1 MDRLKLLSYIDSGS
15 LRHATWYTEMFTIP
29 MSNEG
34 EYIIYDE
41 KTNIVTSK
49 LGAVYKLDNIRE
61 TPLLLSDKV
70 ELNRGDLNVLEDGIY
85 TLGDIILNYLMVV
98 YPMGD
103 KIPFTKFLTPNK
115 VEDFISYELG
125 KSVTTEEYNTFVDG
139 AALLEQFADIFVTSS
154 TDKSISPAPGMREL
168 KKRLYKE
175 YREKYGDK
183 VDTDIKYAV
192 EIDSILIAYDR
203 EYIKDDPT
211 YGIIINEKV
220 LTNAR
225 KNLYGTI
232 GTEIGMDGQVT
243 PVIENSL
250 LDGYPPDNKQIAALI
265 NSSRK
270 GSIMRGYMTQFTGA
284 DANVTGRVLN
294 TVTVVPGDCGT
305 KSTLDTIITKDN
317 YDEYVNYYIMEAGKP
332 LMLTPVNVLN
342 YIGKTVRL
350 RTYMD
355 CKQGDLK
362 YCSTCSGR
370 QGEDNKKIAIILSTE
385 NNSIFTNSSM
395 KAMHDKTLKLVDY
408 DLQIALF

>member
-1 MDRLKLLSYIDSGS
+1 MDRSILLSYIADGS
-15 LRHATWYTEMFTIP
+15 LVDANWYREMFTIP
-29 MSNEG
+29 LDLDN
-34 EYIIYDE
+34 EYITFDS
-41 KTNIVTSK
+41 KSNTVTTK
-49 LGAVYKLDNIRE
+49 KGIVYKLDNTRE
-61 TPLLLSDKV
+61 TPLLLSDKIS
-70 ELNRGDLNVLEDGIY
+70 LNKGDLNIIDDGVY
-85 TLGDIILNYLMVV
+85 TLGDIILNYLMVY

-103 KIPFTKFLTPNK
+103 KIPFTKLLTSGK

-125 KSVTTEEYNTFVDG
+125 KNVDTEEYNRFVDG
-139 AALLEQFADIFVTSS
+139 AALLEQFADIFVVSS
-154 TDKSISPAPGMREL
+154 TDKSISPAPGMRDL

-183 VDTDIKYAV
+183 VDTDIRYAV
-192 EIDSILIAYDR
+192 EIDSILSEYDR
-203 EYIKDDPT
+203 SYIKDDPT

-225 KNLYGTI
+225 KNLFGTI
-232 GTEIGMDGQVT
+232 GTEIGMDGQIT
-243 PVIENSL
+243 PVVENSL
-250 LDGYPPDNKQIAALI
+250 VDGYPTDNRQMAALI

-270 GSIMRGYMTQFTGA
+270 GSIMRGHMTQYTGA
-284 DANVTGRVLN
+284 DANVTSRVLN
-294 TVTVVPGDCGT
+294 TITVIPGDCGT
-305 KSTLDTIITKDN
+305 KSALDTPITNSN

-332 LMLTPVNVLN
+332 LMLTPTNILN
-342 YIGKTVRL
+342 YIGKSVRL

-355 CKQGDLK
+355 CKQGDMK
-362 YCSTCSGR
+362 YCSTCAGR